1 MFETYEAKSASVQY
15 ARMLRSDIQ
24 ALYGNA
30 KSAQDKLKLYQDA
43 TDPAFNA
50 AINALFTAQ
59 ERTELAAMLAEINA
73 LITDWEANHRAALGI

>member
-30 KSAQDKLKLYQDA
+30 KSAQAKLALYQAA

-50 AINALFTAQ
+50 AINALFTAP
-59 ERTELAAMLAEINA
+59 ERVELAAMLTEINT
-73 LITDWEANHRAALGI
+73 LITDWEANHKDALGI